1 MIEVPEIP
9 EPPPDQADMQT
20 RLEFWLNFHEAGGSI
35 GAVDWLRLEP
45 MDQAALKLSGK
56 MFRDLQTQRLLD
68 GFREILGQKNE
79 KKVDPIQEAAR
90 AALKEMH

>member
-35 GAVDWLRLEP
+35 GAVDWLRLP
-45 MDQAALKLSGK
+45 PLDQAALMKTGRI
-56 MFRDLQTQRLLD
+56 FRDLQAQRILD
-68 GFREILGQKNE
+68 GLREIMGQKIE
-79 KKVDPIQEAAR
+79 KVDPVQEAAR
-90 AALKEMH
+90 AALKEMR